1 MDLKFTRSLLP
12 LRMSKK
18 VKKLLIVCLA
28 FLFFFLLYQN
38 FVKKD
43 MTDFGVCYKAGK
55 RIVRGEM
62 LYQYSDGHL
71 QYKYSPVS
79 AVVFSILSLF
89 PFEAAKLL
97 WYFLELFLLFLCFSF
112 SYDMLPVKH
121 RKKGLV
127 FILSFLVLLKF
138 IGREIELGQVNIFI
152 TFLLILMV
160 KALLQ
165 KKDLHT
171 GFFWGFSLFFK
182 PYALVFL
189 PYFLLKRRTKL
200 ALSGLGTLAAGFI
213 LPVFFYGFEQY
224 ALVLK
229 EWQRSLSLSTPT
241 LLDHYDNGSLY
252 SFFLKNPPADRG
264 EWAWILSIC
273 IALLA
278 GFLLLWMMQ
287 SGKKRGA
294 AKPEVLES
302 SFLFIL
308 IPLFSP
314 LAWYYNYLYSILAVV
329 FLMNV
334 IQKFP
339 PVMKYVLIINF
350 VCIGASLREVLG
362 KGGFRFYTQ
371 HSLVVISFL
380 IILFYLF
387 YSRVK
392 FGAESD
398 FKDEEE

>member
-1 MDLKFTRSLLP
+1 M
-12 LRMSKK
+12 
-18 VKKLLIVCLA
+18 KKLLIAVLVL
-28 FLFFFLLYQN
+28 LFFFLLFQF

-43 MTDFGVCYKAGK
+43 MTDFGVCYKGGK

-79 AVVFSILSLF
+79 AVTFSILTLF
-89 PFEAAKLL
+89 PYEAAKLL
-97 WYFLELFLLFLCFSF
+97 WYFLELYLLFLCFSF

-127 FILSFLVLLKF
+127 LILSFFVVLKF
-138 IGREIELGQVNIFI
+138 LGREIELGQVNIFMI
-152 TFLLILMV
+152 FLLIMMV
-160 KALLQ
+160 KALLE
-165 KKDLHT
+165 KKDVHA

-189 PYFLLKRRTKL
+189 PYFLLKKRLKL
-200 ALSGLGTLAAGFI
+200 AFSGLGMLVVGFA
-213 LPVFFYGFEQY
+213 LPLFFYGFVQY
-224 ALVLK
+224 TAVLK
-229 EWQRSLSLSTPT
+229 EWQRSLSLSTPS

-252 SFFLKNPPADRG
+252 SFFLKNFPANNG

-273 IALLA
+273 MALLI
-278 GFLLLWMMQ
+278 GFLFLWMMQ
-287 SGKKRGA
+287 SGKKRGV

-339 PVMKYVLIINF
+339 PVMKYVLIANF

-380 IILFYLF
+380 IILFCLF

-392 FGAESD
+392 LGAGSD
-398 FKDEEE
+398 LKDADE

>member
-1 MDLKFTRSLLP
+1 MR
-12 LRMSKK
+12 
-18 VKKLLIVCLA
+18 KLLIVVLVL
-28 FLFFFLLYQN
+28 LFFFLLYHY

-43 MTDFGVCYKAGK
+43 MTDFGVCYKGGK

-79 AVVFSILSLF
+79 AAVFAILTLF
-89 PFEAAKLL
+89 PYEAAKLL
-97 WYFLELFLLFLCFSF
+97 WYFMELYLLFLCFSF
-112 SYDMLPVKH
+112 SYDVLLFKH

-127 FILSFLVLLKF
+127 LILSFFVLLKF
-138 IGREIELGQVNIFI
+138 LGREIELGQINIFM
-152 TFLLILMV
+152 TFLLIIMV
-160 KALLQ
+160 KALLE
-165 KKDLHT
+165 KKDVHA
-171 GFFWGFSLFFK
+171 GMFWGFSLFFK

-189 PYFLLKRRTKL
+189 PYFLLKKRIKL
-200 ALSGLGTLAAGFI
+200 AFSGIGTVVVGFI
-213 LPVFFYGFEQY
+213 LPVFFYGFNQY
-224 ALVLK
+224 ALVLR
-229 EWQRSLSLSTPT
+229 EWQRSLSLSTPP

-252 SFFLKNPPADRG
+252 SFFLKNLPADRG
-264 EWAWILSIC
+264 EWAWILSIGMAFL
-273 IALLA
+273 I
-278 GFLLLWMMQ
+278 GFALLWMMQ
-287 SGKKRGA
+287 SGKKKGVI
-294 AKPEVLES
+294 KPEVLES

-339 PVMKYVLIINF
+339 PVMKYVLIANF

-380 IILFYLF
+380 IMLFYLF

-392 FGAESD
+392 LDAES
-398 FKDEEE
+398 E